1 LEAIARLRDVPAHHS
16 QAWITGFGFLQTLRL
31 RSQLNP
37 TASRSPSAGPNHIRL
52 DALNDID
59 QRILKET
66 LRLVRRLQ
74 QEVELDYR
82 RG

>member
-1 LEAIARLRDVPAHHS
+1 
-16 QAWITGFGFLQTLRL
+16 
-31 RSQLNP
+31 
-37 TASRSPSAGPNHIRL
+37 L